1 MTRIESEVTRLNA
14 RLNSLKSARTA
25 STHARRTRRTARYMV
40 TLAVRADGLKAPK
53 LKSIRFAALALA
65 RCWK

>member
-1 MTRIESEVTRLNA
+1 MTEADLAVRRLNFL
-14 RLNSLKSARTA
+14 LNGLKSARTA

-53 LKSIRFAALALA
+53 LKSIHLATLALA